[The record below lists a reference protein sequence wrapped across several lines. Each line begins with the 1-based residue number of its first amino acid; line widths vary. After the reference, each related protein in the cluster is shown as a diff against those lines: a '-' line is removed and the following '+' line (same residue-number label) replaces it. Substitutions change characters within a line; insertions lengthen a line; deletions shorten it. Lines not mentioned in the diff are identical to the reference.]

1 MKNEKILARYKDKR
15 QEIQEYME
23 MLISALNEKYG
34 EVPEAFI
41 VSLDILSMNLEVLFQ
56 SVDEMKEKGMS
67 EVDKYRGEKK
77 SAAMQSFFNSQNY
90 IHKLLAS
97 FGFTPAAKS
106 KIRENTDKADV
117 QKFLEDLTK

>member
-15 QEIQEYME
+15 HEIQEYME